1 MTMNTPPATLAASS
15 SPAHGDPAP
24 VSRHSAPV
32 RDGHHTA
39 PSEVESGHTVS
50 DTELRVLAPVQQ
62 SLLPLVEMQ
71 QGPKLKNQ
79 PKDTLPTFLNF

>member
-50 DTELRVLAPVQQ
+50 DTELRVPAPEQQ
-62 SLLPLVEMQ
+62 SLLPLLRNATGSKAGE
-71 QGPKLKNQ
+71 PA
-79 PKDTLPTFLNF
+79 